1 MFENWF
7 DWKTWFF
14 SISRKWVIKK
24 TCTPTNDSD
33 RIAFMSNGKVLTE
46 LKYGIFLKDIRRY
59 AAFRTNNES
68 EIYTNKLASSYREEI
83 KL

>member
-1 MFENWF
+1 
-7 DWKTWFF
+7 
-14 SISRKWVIKK
+14 
-24 TCTPTNDSD
+24 
-33 RIAFMSNGKVLTE
+33 MSNGKVLTE